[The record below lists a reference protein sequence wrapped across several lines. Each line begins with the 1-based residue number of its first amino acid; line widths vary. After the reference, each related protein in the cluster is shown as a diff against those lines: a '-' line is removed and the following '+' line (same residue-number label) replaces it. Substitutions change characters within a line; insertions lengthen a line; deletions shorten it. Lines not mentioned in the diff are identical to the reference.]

1 MELRLQTLFV
11 GRQFRVLPTC
21 ASTNAEAQAA
31 EFKNGATPEGLTIL
45 AHHQTAGR
53 GQRGNAWQAPP
64 GENLTFSVVL
74 KPTWLPVARQFDLSI
89 AVALAGADALRTI
102 LGPASPV
109 AVKWPNDL
117 YVGPRKVGGI
127 LIENTLHGAQI
138 GSSVVGIGLN
148 VNQLIFDPAL
158 PNPTSLAGET
168 GHPHER
174 ATVLA
179 VLLESLEARYLAL
192 RAGRNLE
199 QRAEYRARL
208 YRFGQETTFAF
219 DGRQATGRITGIDAR
234 GQLEVQFAN
243 GPRVFGVQQVQL
255 VK

>member
-1 MELRLQTLFV
+1 MQTLFV
-11 GRQFRVLPTC
+11 GRPFQVLQTC

-53 GQRGNAWQAPP
+53 GQRGNAWQAAP

-89 AVALAGADALRTI
+89 TVALAGADALRTL
-102 LGPASPV
+102 LGLAAPV
-109 AVKWPNDL
+109 TVKWPNDL
-117 YVGPRKVGGI
+117 YIGPRKVGGV
-127 LIENTLHGAQI
+127 LIENTLRGTAI
-138 GSSVVGIGLN
+138 SSSVVGIGLN
-148 VNQLIFDPAL
+148 VNQTAFDPAL
-158 PNPTSLAGET
+158 PNPTSLARET

-179 VLLESLEARYLAL
+179 ALLASLEARYLAL
-192 RAGRNLE
+192 RAGRNAE
-199 QRAEYRARL
+199 QCVEYQARL

-219 DGRQATGRITGIDAR
+219 DGQQETGRITGIDAR

-243 GPRVFGVQQVQL
+243 EKRAFGVQQVQL
-255 VK
+255 VA